1 MRLTSSRIELL
12 SSILKSSQHSAHT
25 GSKLAGLRTEIARIC
40 KIVLVERRLPGRCYQ
55 LYFSILNSLGIRFAT
70 VKTENGFL
78 VKGYTHCLFMFYE
91 VWSKRDYDISGFTL
105 TKNMT
110 VIDVGAN
117 QGFFSLYA
125 ASKGAT
131 VYALEPCAEN
141 FDVLK
146 WNVEKNGLRD
156 QVKMFNTA
164 VASTEGRVTLFVGL
178 DSAGGILSGTVSICN
193 ADRGGEGVQ
202 TRSVES
208 VSLDSLLRDSHIQR
222 CDLLKM
228 DCEGAEYEILRN
240 TSADSFRKIARISM
254 ECHGNRTR
262 EAVTILQDAG
272 FEILSEGSGEA
283 ALLKATN
290 TRLDG

>member
-1 MRLTSSRIELL
+1 
-12 SSILKSSQHSAHT
+12 
-25 GSKLAGLRTEIARIC
+25 
-40 KIVLVERRLPGRCYQ
+40 
-55 LYFSILNSLGIRFAT
+55 LGIRFAT
-70 VKTENGFL
+70 VKTKNGFL
-78 VKGYTHCLFMFYE
+78 VKGYTHCFFMFYE
-91 VWSKRDYDISGFTL
+91 IWSKRDYDIPNFTL
-105 TKNMT
+105 TEKMT
-110 VIDVGAN
+110 VVDVGAN

-131 VYALEPCAEN
+131 VFAFEPCGEN

-146 WNVEKNGLRD
+146 LNVLKNGLTH

-164 VASTEGRVTLFVGL
+164 VTAKKGRVTLFVGV
-178 DSAGGILSGTVSICN
+178 DAAGGILSGSASICN

-208 VSLDSLLRDSHIQR
+208 VTLDSLLHDLHIRR

-254 ECHGNRTR
+254 ECHGNRMR
-262 EAVTILQDAG
+262 EAVTILKDAG

-283 ALLKATN
+283 AILKAKN
-290 TRLDG
+290 TRIDG

>member
-1 MRLTSSRIELL
+1 M
-12 SSILKSSQHSAHT
+12 LKGSQHSAHA
-25 GSKLAGLRTEIARIC
+25 GGKLAGLRTEIARVC
-40 KIVLVERRLPGRCYQ
+40 KILLIERRLPGRCYQ
-55 LYFSILNSLGIRFAT
+55 LYFSVLNRLGIRFAT
-70 VKTENGFL
+70 VETKNGFV

-91 VWSKRDYDISGFTL
+91 VWSKRDYDILGFTL

-141 FDVLK
+141 FDVLR

-156 QVKMFNTA
+156 HVKMFNRA
-164 VASTEGRVTLFVGL
+164 VAGKEGRVPLFVGL

-193 ADRGGEGVQ
+193 ANRGGEGVQ
-202 TRSVES
+202 RRSVES
-208 VSLDSLLRDSHIQR
+208 VTLDSLLRDSHIQR

-254 ECHGNRTR
+254 ECHGNRMR
-262 EAVTILQDAG
+262 EAATILKNAG
-272 FEILSEGSGEA
+272 FEILSEGSGETSI
-283 ALLKATN
+283 LKATN